1 MDARRR
7 RTLRVVLLAL
17 GLGVAALLVW
27 VVGIVGIGQ
36 FGEDICLNDPPV
48 EAAGYESEASV
59 LPPRVTCVYNTV
71 DGGTLEVGHPVY
83 AYAATVWLIAFPL
96 AAIAGVITLA
106 AAMMR
111 REATGPT
118 TTMLTPD

>member
-1 MDARRR
+1 MDTRGR

-17 GLGVAALLVW
+17 GLAVTALLVW

-48 EAAGYESEASV
+48 DAAGYQTEASV

-71 DGGTLEVGHPVY
+71 DGGTLEVGHPAY
-83 AYAATVWLIAFPL
+83 AYVATLWLIAFPL
-96 AAIAGVITLA
+96 TALAGIVTLT

-118 TTMLTPD
+118 TAMLTPD